1 LSATSGPKVSDPVG
15 EIRLLRLTTA
25 GSVDD
30 GKSTLIGRLL
40 VDTKGAFED
49 QIAAAHDY
57 NVQRGGD
64 GIDLALLTDGLRAER
79 EQGITIDVAYR
90 YFATPRRR
98 FIIADT
104 PGHEQY
110 TRNMVTGASTAE
122 LALILVDARNG
133 MVAQSRRHLAIAR
146 LLGITDFVIA
156 INKMDL
162 VDYAEPVYQDICRQF
177 ADFMKGLDRYDLR
190 EASTIFVPMSAV
202 EGTMVVE
209 RGGRMPWYEGPTLLE
224 VLEAAEPSAG
234 IARTGLRFAVQL
246 VSRPQTP
253 ADPDF
258 RGYMGRV
265 ASGSVRVGDE
275 VEILPAGHRSVVT
288 RIVTFD
294 GDLQSVSA
302 PRSVALTLADDL
314 DVSRGDMFV
323 APESVPRLRS
333 DLDALVCWM
342 SDAPMNPG
350 KKYLLKHTSRTTRCM
365 IRAVGHK
372 IDINTLEADPS
383 ESELTRND
391 IGQISLRTLQ
401 PIVCDSYRDN
411 RETGAFILIDPDNH
425 GTVACG
431 MIEPD

>member
-1 LSATSGPKVSDPVG
+1 MSATSEPAVPVG
-15 EIRLLRLTTA
+15 EISLLRLTTA

-57 NVQRGGD
+57 SVQRGGN

-133 MVAQSRRHLAIAR
+133 MVAQSRRHVAIAR

-162 VDYAEPVYQDICRQF
+162 VDYAEPVYTDICRQF
-177 ADFMKGLDRYDLR
+177 SEFMDGLDRYDLR

-202 EGTMVVE
+202 SGDMVVE
-209 RGGRMPWYEGPTLLE
+209 RGERMPWYEGPTLLE
-224 VLEAAEPSAG
+224 VLESVEPSAE
-234 IARTGLRFAVQL
+234 IARTGFRFPVQM
-246 VSRPQTP
+246 VSRPQT
-253 ADPDF
+253 ASDPDF

-265 ASGSVRVGDE
+265 ASGTIRVGDE

-288 RIVTFD
+288 GIVTFD
-294 GDLQSVSA
+294 GNLESVSA
-302 PRSVALTLADDL
+302 PRSVTLTLRDDL
-314 DVSRGDMFV
+314 DVSRGDIFV
-323 APESVPRLRS
+323 QPGSLPRLRK

-342 SDAPMNPG
+342 SDSPMDPG

-365 IRAVGHK
+365 IRGVGHK
-372 IDINTLEADPS
+372 IDINTLEADAS
-383 ESELTRND
+383 ESGLTRND
-391 IGQISLRTLQ
+391 IGRISVRTLQ
-401 PIVCDSYRDN
+401 PLACDPYRDN